1 MPIGTARMA
10 HLGLVGSR
18 LIDGIHFDDDPRV
31 ADLFDVDS
39 GAAILFPGDDALPLP
54 QWQTPPKKL
63 VVLDGTW
70 SQASKLLKENPR
82 LASLPRMSF
91 QPEQPGR
98 YRIRKEPTDLH
109 LSTIEAIA
117 AVLGALEG
125 DVDGYQAL
133 LRPFDHMVE
142 WQLDQQRDH
151 AVDDSGNR
159 HTRRSARRHRDALKS
174 DPLREMRPLLRDP
187 RRLVVVYAE
196 ANAHPRTERADGVPE
211 LLHLVACRPFVV
223 DEAPFVAV
231 LKPRRP
237 LHPQVADRLGLSEA
251 DLHHGEDAGVAVA
264 RFRRWLD
271 EGGEKTGFAVW
282 STSEPLQGRVGKL
295 PHQINDA
302 RLACWGAFPRD
313 LLVQEG
319 EPKRGFID
327 VRAMT
332 CRVLG
337 APAGGI
343 EAGAAALGIES
354 TTTATTRA
362 MTMLTLVSSIVRALP
377 VRAPFDDVTTG
388 G

>member
-1 MPIGTARMA
+1 MQPRTEVVFLQHPRERNMPIGTCRMA

-18 LIDGIHFDDDPRV
+18 LIDGIHFDDDPRI

-39 GAAILFPGDDALPLP
+39 GTAILFPGDDALPLP
-54 QWQTPPKKL
+54 QWSTPPKKL

-117 AVLGALEG
+117 AVLGAIEG
-125 DVDGYQAL
+125 DVDGYQQL

-151 AVDDSGNR
+151 AVDDSGTR

-174 DPLREMRPLLRDP
+174 DPLREMRPLLCSP
-187 RRLVVVYAE
+187 RRIVVLYAE

-211 LLHLVACRPFVV
+211 LLHLVATRPFVD
-223 DEAPFVAV
+223 DEADVARDFEAV

-237 LHPQVADRLGLSEA
+237 LHPQVAERLGFSDAQLQA
-251 DLHHGEDAGVAVA
+251 GEDAVVAVA

-271 EGGEKTGFAVW
+271 
-282 STSEPLQGRVGKL
+282 
-295 PHQINDA
+295 DA
-302 RLACWGAFPRD
+302 RIACWGAFPRD

-343 EAGAAALGIES
+343 EAGAAALGATT
-354 TTTATTRA
+354 TTTATNTRGA
-362 MTMLTLVSSIVRALP
+362 QMLAAVREIVRALP
-377 VRAPFDDVTTG
+377 TKAPAVDDRG
-388 G
+388 

>member
-1 MPIGTARMA
+1 MPALRPRTEVVFLQHPRERHVPIGTARMA

-18 LIDGIHFDDDPRV
+18 LIDGVHFDDDPRI

-39 GAAILFPGDDALPLP
+39 GTAILFPGDDALPLP
-54 QWQTPPKKL
+54 QWPTPPKKL

-125 DVDGYQAL
+125 DVDGYQQL

-142 WQLDQQRDH
+142 WQLDQQREH
-151 AVDDSGNR
+151 EADDSGAR

-187 RRLVVVYAE
+187 RRIVVVYAE

-211 LLHLVACRPFVV
+211 LLHLVACRPFVA
-223 DEAPFVAV
+223 DEPAFEAV

-251 DLHHGEDAGVAVA
+251 QLLDGEDAAVAVA
-264 RFRRWLD
+264 RFRTWLD
-271 EGGEKTGFAVW
+271 
-282 STSEPLQGRVGKL
+282 
-295 PHQINDA
+295 DA

-343 EAGAAALGIES
+343 EAGAVALGIDGA
-354 TTTATTRA
+354 TASTRA
-362 MTMLTLVSSIVRALP
+362 MTMLASVSSIVRALP
-377 VRAPFDDVTTG
+377 ARAPVVADSP
-388 G
+388 

>member
-1 MPIGTARMA
+1 MRSRTEVVFLQHPRERHVPIGTARMA

-18 LIDGIHFDDDPRV
+18 LLEGLHFDDDPRLQ
-31 ADLFDVDS
+31 DLFEVDS
-39 GAAILFPGDDALPLP
+39 GVAVLFPGDDAIPLP
-54 QWQTPPKKL
+54 AWSTPPKKL

-70 SQASKLLKENPR
+70 SQAGKLLKENPR

-125 DVDGYQAL
+125 DIAGYQAL

-142 WQLDQQRDH
+142 WQLDQQREH
-151 AVDDSGNR
+151 EVDDSGAR

-174 DPLREMRPLLRDP
+174 DPLREMRPLLRDS
-187 RRLVVVYAE
+187 RRVVVVYAE
-196 ANAHPRTERADGVPE
+196 ANAHPRAERADGVPE

-237 LHPQVADRLGLSEA
+237 LHAQVAHRLGLCEA
-251 DLHHGEDAGVAVA
+251 DLHTGEDAVAAVA
-264 RFRRWLD
+264 RFRSWL
-271 EGGEKTGFAVW
+271 G
-282 STSEPLQGRVGKL
+282 
-295 PHQINDA
+295 DA

-343 EAGAAALGIES
+343 EAGAAALGIEAK
-354 TTTATTRA
+354 ATDEHASSTRA
-362 MTMLTLVSSIVRALP
+362 MTMLGLVRKIVRALP
-377 VRAPFDDVTTG
+377 AKAPFSDASA
-388 G
+388 